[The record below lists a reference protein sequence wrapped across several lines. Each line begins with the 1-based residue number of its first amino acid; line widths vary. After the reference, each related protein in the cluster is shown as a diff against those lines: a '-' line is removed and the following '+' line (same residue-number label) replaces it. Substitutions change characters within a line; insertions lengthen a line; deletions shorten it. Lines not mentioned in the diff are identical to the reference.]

1 MWDELF
7 GYDSVAI
14 KEKNYEQLINWYHK
28 DYIPNCWMSHIC
40 KNCNSYLELENLKN
54 QPLV

>member
-1 MWDELF
+1 MWYEIF

-14 KEKNYEQLINWYHK
+14 KEKHYEQLINWYHK

-40 KNCNSYLELENLKN
+40 
-54 QPLV
+54 